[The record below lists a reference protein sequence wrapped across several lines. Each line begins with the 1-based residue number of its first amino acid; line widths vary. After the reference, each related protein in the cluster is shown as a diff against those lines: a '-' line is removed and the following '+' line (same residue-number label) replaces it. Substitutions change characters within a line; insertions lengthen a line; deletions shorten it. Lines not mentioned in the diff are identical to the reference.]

1 MWTPDKIGVHLKRE
15 MARFNIQNA
24 LKAALLFTL
33 SLVGVYGL
41 NSVANETQMQ
51 SDSLSA
57 KSAAGTS

>member
-1 MWTPDKIGVHLKRE
+1 

-24 LKAALLFTL
+24 LKAALLFTF

-41 NSVANETQMQ
+41 SSVATETQMQ

-57 KSAAGTS
+57 KSAAGT

>member
-1 MWTPDKIGVHLKRE
+1 
-15 MARFNIQNA
+15 MAKLNIQNA

-41 NSVANETQMQ
+41 NSVATETQMQ

-57 KSAAGTS
+57 KSAAGT